1 MKLSRKEKL
10 KEYIEKYKLPL
21 TVEWLEIATTHDS
34 YHIDHPTSTSNE
46 RLEAL
51 GDSVLDLLSFDWL
64 YENFQGNEGVYTQ
77 LRSEIV
83 SNSVLG
89 KLGKKIGL
97 NSIILTGEGV
107 DINEKQM
114 ADALEAIFGAIFK
127 YNQKIGFNSYDFC
140 KLSFEFL
147 FKNILKDIKNRDFV
161 PNLEN
166 KNQNNP
172 KNQLSEYILRNNLPK
187 CSIRLINEQGPPHKM
202 VFTSQY
208 SIQLTENL
216 TLSAE
221 GEATTKKQSEKIAAE
236 KLLKRLKKQKYDPN
250 YRTSDYGI

>member
-10 KEYIEKYKLPL
+10 KEFIVKYKLPI

-34 YHIDHPTSTSNE
+34 YHIDHPTRSSNE

-97 NSIILTGEGV
+97 NSIILMGEGV
-107 DINEKQM
+107 EINEKQM

-127 YNQKIGFNSYDFC
+127 YNQNMGFNSYNFC
-140 KLSFEFL
+140 KQSFEFL
-147 FKNILKDIKNRDFV
+147 FENILNGIKDRDFV

-172 KNQLSEYILRNNLPK
+172 KNQLSEYILRNKLPK
-187 CSIRLINEQGPPHKM
+187 CNIKLINEQGPPHKKI
-202 VFTSQY
+202 FTSQY
-208 SIQLTENL
+208 SIYLTENL
-216 TLSAE
+216 TFFAK
-221 GEATTKKQSEKIAAE
+221 GEASTKKQSEKIAAE
-236 KLLKRLKKQKYDPN
+236 KLLKKLKNYKHNPN
-250 YRTSDYGI
+250 Y

>member
-1 MKLSRKEKL
+1 MKLTRKEKL
-10 KEYIEKYKLPL
+10 KEFIEKYKLPI

-34 YHIDHPTSTSNE
+34 YHINNSAFPSNE

-64 YENFQGNEGVYTQ
+64 YDNFQGNEGLYTQ

-107 DINEKQM
+107 SINEKQI
-114 ADALEAIFGAIFK
+114 ADALEAIFGSIFK
-127 YNQKIGFNSYDFC
+127 YNQEIGFNSYDFC
-140 KLSFEFL
+140 RQSFEFL
-147 FKNILKDIKNRDFV
+147 FQNILKDIKHRDFV
-161 PNLEN
+161 PNLAN

-172 KNQLSEYILRNNLPK
+172 KNQLSEYILRNKLPK
-187 CSIRLINEQGPPHKM
+187 CSLRLINEQGPPHKK

-208 SIQLTENL
+208 SIQLSEQSTI
-216 TLSAE
+216 SAK
-221 GEATTKKQSEKIAAE
+221 GEATTKKQSEKIAAQ
-236 KLLKRLKKQKYDPN
+236 KLLKKLKYHK
-250 YRTSDYGI
+250 

>member
-1 MKLSRKEKL
+1 MILSRKEKL
-10 KEYIEKYKLPL
+10 KEFIEKYNLPI

-34 YHIDHPTSTSNE
+34 YHIDHPTQPSNE

-89 KLGKKIGL
+89 RLGKQIGL
-97 NSIILTGEGV
+97 NSIILVGEGML
-107 DINEKQM
+107 INEKQL
-114 ADALEAIFGAIFK
+114 ADALEAIFGSIFK
-127 YNQKIGFNSYDFC
+127 YNQKMGFNSYDFC
-140 KLSFEFL
+140 KQSFEFL
-147 FKNILKDIKNRDFV
+147 FKNILNGIKNRNFI
-161 PNLEN
+161 PNLKN

-172 KNQLSEYILRNNLPK
+172 KNQLSEYILKNKLPK
-187 CSIRLINEQGPPHKM
+187 CSLRLVDEQGPPHQK

-208 SIQLTENL
+208 SIQLTKNL
-216 TLSAE
+216 KFSAI
-221 GEATTKKQSEKIAAE
+221 GEATTKKQSEKIAAQ
-236 KLLKRLKKQKYDPN
+236 KLLKKLKNFKYNPN
-250 YRTSDYGI
+250 Y

>member
-10 KEYIEKYKLPL
+10 KEFIVKYKLPI

-34 YHIDHPTSTSNE
+34 YHIDHPTRSSNE

-97 NSIILTGEGV
+97 NSIILMGEGV
-107 DINEKQM
+107 EINEKQM

-127 YNQKIGFNSYDFC
+127 YNQNMGFNSYNFC
-140 KLSFEFL
+140 KQSFELL
-147 FKNILKDIKNRDFV
+147 FKNVLNDIKNRDFV

-172 KNQLSEYILRNNLPK
+172 KNQLIEYILRNKLPK
-187 CSIRLINEQGPPHKM
+187 CNIKLINEQGPPHKK

-208 SIQLTENL
+208 SLCLTENL
-216 TLSAE
+216 SYSAK
-221 GEATTKKQSEKIAAE
+221 GENKKKKQSEKIAAE
-236 KLLKRLKKQKYDPN
+236 KLLKKLKNYKHNPN
-250 YRTSDYGI
+250 Y

>member
-10 KEYIEKYKLPL
+10 TEFIEKYKLPI
-21 TVEWLEIATTHDS
+21 TVEWLEIATIHDS
-34 YHIDHPTSTSNE
+34 YHIDHPTRSSNE

-64 YENFQGNEGVYTQ
+64 YDNFQGNEGVYTQ

-89 KLGKKIGL
+89 KLGNKIGL
-97 NSIILTGEGV
+97 NSIILMGEGV
-107 DINEKQM
+107 EINEKQM

-127 YNQKIGFNSYDFC
+127 YNQNMGFNSYNFC
-140 KLSFEFL
+140 KQSFEFL
-147 FKNILKDIKNRDFV
+147 FENILNGIKDRDFV

-172 KNQLSEYILRNNLPK
+172 KNQLSEYILRNKLPK
-187 CSIRLINEQGPPHKM
+187 YNIKLINEQGPPHKK

-208 SIQLTENL
+208 SIRLTENL
-216 TLSAE
+216 TFFAK
-221 GEATTKKQSEKIAAE
+221 GEASTKKQSEKIAAQ
-236 KLLKRLKKQKYDPN
+236 KLLKKLKNYKHNPN
-250 YRTSDYGI
+250 Y

>member
-1 MKLSRKEKL
+1 MKLNRKEKL
-10 KEYIEKYKLPL
+10 KEFIEKYKLPI

-34 YHIDHPTSTSNE
+34 YHINNPTRPSNE

-64 YENFQGNEGVYTQ
+64 YDNFHGNEGIYTQ

-97 NSIILTGEGV
+97 DSLILKGEGV
-107 DINEKQM
+107 FINDKQI
-114 ADALEAIFGAIFK
+114 ADALEAIFGSIFK
-127 YNQKIGFNSYDFC
+127 YNQEIGFNSYDFC
-140 KLSFEFL
+140 QQSFEFL
-147 FKNILKDIKNRDFV
+147 FQNILKDIQNRNFV
-161 PNLEN
+161 PNLTN

-172 KNQLSEYILRNNLPK
+172 KNQLSEYILRNKLPK
-187 CSIRLINEQGPPHKM
+187 STISLINEQGPPHKK

-208 SIQLTENL
+208 SIKLSEHSTI
-216 TLSAE
+216 SAE
-221 GEATTKKQSEKIAAE
+221 GEGTTKKESEKIAAE
-236 KLLKRLKKQKYDPN
+236 KLLKKLKYQK
-250 YRTSDYGI
+250 

>member
-1 MKLSRKEKL
+1 MKLSRTEKL
-10 KEYIEKYKLPL
+10 KDFIEKYKLPL
-21 TVEWLEIATTHDS
+21 TVEWLDIATTHDS
-34 YHIDHPTSTSNE
+34 YHINNPTFPSNE

-64 YENFQGNEGVYTQ
+64 YDNFQGNEGVYTQ

-89 KLGKKIGL
+89 KLGKRIGL

-107 DINEKQM
+107 SINEKQI
-114 ADALEAIFGAIFK
+114 ADALEAIFGSIFK
-127 YNQKIGFNSYDFC
+127 YNQEIGFNSYDFC
-140 KLSFEFL
+140 RQSFEFL
-147 FKNILKDIKNRDFV
+147 FQNILKDIKHRDFV
-161 PNLEN
+161 PNLAN

-187 CSIRLINEQGPPHKM
+187 CSLRLINEQGPPHKK

-208 SIQLTENL
+208 SIQLSDQSNISTI
-216 TLSAE
+216 
-221 GEATTKKQSEKIAAE
+221 GEATTKKQSEKIAAQ
-236 KLLKRLKKQKYDPN
+236 KLLKKLKYHK
-250 YRTSDYGI
+250 

>member
-1 MKLSRKEKL
+1 MKLSRTEKL
-10 KEYIEKYKLPL
+10 TEFIEKYKLPL

-34 YHIDHPTSTSNE
+34 YHINNPTFPSNE

-64 YENFQGNEGVYTQ
+64 YDNFQGNEGIYTQ

-107 DINEKQM
+107 SINEKQI
-114 ADALEAIFGAIFK
+114 ADALEAIFGSIFK
-127 YNQKIGFNSYDFC
+127 YNQEIGFNSYDFC
-140 KLSFEFL
+140 RQSFEFL
-147 FKNILKDIKNRDFV
+147 FQNILKDIKHRDFV
-161 PNLEN
+161 PNLAN

-172 KNQLSEYILRNNLPK
+172 KNQLSEYILKNKLPK
-187 CSIRLINEQGPPHKM
+187 CSLRLINEQGPPHKK

-208 SIQLTENL
+208 FIQLTEQSKI
-216 TLSAE
+216 SAK
-221 GEATTKKQSEKIAAE
+221 GEATTKKQSEKIAAQ
-236 KLLKRLKKQKYDPN
+236 KLLKKLKYLK
-250 YRTSDYGI
+250 